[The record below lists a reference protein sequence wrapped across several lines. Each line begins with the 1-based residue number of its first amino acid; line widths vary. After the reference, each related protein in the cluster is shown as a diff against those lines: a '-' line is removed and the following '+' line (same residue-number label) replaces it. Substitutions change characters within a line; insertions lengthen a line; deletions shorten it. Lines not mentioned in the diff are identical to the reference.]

1 MRCNASGAV
10 IRKKHSLFFRL
21 LFAFILEGKARKFVQ
36 EGVGDEKIGAL
47 AMKQGFFYFAI
58 ACRKL
63 TATRRAV
70 FLLYSIEALKLFAE
84 CDDMEQSDTSLPTL
98 LAIDLDRYFHQL
110 VQAYQPRLYTFVS
123 RQGSSPHDAEDIV
136 QEALIRAYYALGD
149 YPEERVRALKLQPWL
164 YKITLNEFYNPAHR
178 SRLQCVPLDLSE
190 ESALL
195 EVEDDGREQPD
206 VIVEETER
214 LRELEAL
221 VTRLP
226 GQYREAVNLYYF
238 EDMTY
243 QEIAEMLGQ
252 PLGTVKSN
260 VHRGIRL
267 LRKALETQK
276 SR

>member
-1 MRCNASGAV
+1 MDQSDM
-10 IRKKHSLFFRL
+10 SLPAL
-21 LFAFILEGKARKFVQ
+21 
-36 EGVGDEKIGAL
+36 L
-47 AMKQGFFYFAI
+47 AM
-58 ACRKL
+58 
-63 TATRRAV
+63 
-70 FLLYSIEALKLFAE
+70 
-84 CDDMEQSDTSLPTL
+84 
-98 LAIDLDRYFHQL
+98 DLDRYFHQL
-110 VQAYQPRLYTFVS
+110 VQAYRPRLYTFVS

-164 YKITLNEFYNPAHR
+164 YKITLNEFYNPARR
-178 SRLQCVPLDLSE
+178 SRLRCVPLDLSE

-195 EVEDDGREQPD
+195 EVEDDWREQPD
-206 VIVEETER
+206 VIVEGTER

-221 VTRLP
+221 VVTLP
-226 GQYREAVNLYYF
+226 RQYREAVNLYYF

>member
-1 MRCNASGAV
+1 MDQSDM
-10 IRKKHSLFFRL
+10 SLPAL
-21 LFAFILEGKARKFVQ
+21 
-36 EGVGDEKIGAL
+36 L
-47 AMKQGFFYFAI
+47 AM
-58 ACRKL
+58 
-63 TATRRAV
+63 
-70 FLLYSIEALKLFAE
+70 
-84 CDDMEQSDTSLPTL
+84 
-98 LAIDLDRYFHQL
+98 DLDRYFHQL

-164 YKITLNEFYNPAHR
+164 YKITLNEFYNPARR

-195 EVEDDGREQPD
+195 EVEDNWREQPD

-214 LRELEAL
+214 LQELEAL
-221 VTRLP
+221 VVTLP

-243 QEIAEMLGQ
+243 QEIAEMLSQ
-252 PLGTVKSN
+252 PLGTIKSN